1 MAIETPYSK
10 IHALIIDDMAVQQ
23 TTLRGQLSM
32 LGISRVDQAVTAED
46 AIRHLRSGKH
56 GLVLCDFNLNH
67 KTDGQQLF
75 EHLRENELLPPDCL
89 FFMVTAE
96 NAYNSVASASEHKPD
111 AYLLKPITASDVEE
125 RLKAAMERRKAFL
138 AVNTALAKKDLPAAL
153 VACETMLAAKDRWFI
168 QALQQKGQ
176 LLLQLGR
183 PEDAKTVYQSAL
195 AQRPQLIWAQLGLA
209 RALKA
214 AGLFEEAKQVAT
226 EIVQSPDGERNVAAY
241 DVLAEALEA
250 QGDTQAAQWIL
261 RDAAMIVPSAKRQR
275 LLADS
280 AFRNGDLPVVLD
292 ALNKVAKATKG
303 SMAALPQ
310 DTLALAQALVDAGR
324 PDESVALLDQ
334 PRSKLSANTAQHE
347 SVALAIRAQALA
359 RSGDVNGALQA
370 VARARENLRGAKA
383 DFATVALAKAE
394 LVTGHEEAGLRL
406 LGAAVSS
413 DHENPRVKQLVRN
426 ALRDTGHEEKM
437 DHLVESAAAGL
448 QSRVT
453 EAKTLFRN
461 SQIDDALK
469 AIEAALKE
477 YPDNTSVLL
486 QAAQMNCLSLRLKK
500 QLSAPVV
507 DRVRLYLARLD
518 KLMPTSDRVAHMQ
531 RYFRETLAALAEP
544 ATA

>member
-1 MAIETPYSK
+1 MATETPYSK
-10 IHALIIDDMAVQQ
+10 IQALVIDDMAVQQ

-32 LGISRVDQAVTAED
+32 LGISRVDVAATAED
-46 AIRHLRSGKH
+46 AIRLLKSGKH

-75 EHLRENELLPPDCL
+75 EYLRDNELLPPDCL

-96 NAYNSVASASEHKPD
+96 NAYSSVASASEHKPD
-111 AYLLKPITASDVEE
+111 AYLLKPITATDVEE
-125 RLKAAMERRKAFL
+125 RLKSAMERRRAFL
-138 AVNTALAKKDLPAAL
+138 GVHSALARKDLPAAL
-153 VACETMLAAKDRWFI
+153 AAAEKMLLAKDRWFM

-176 LLLQLGR
+176 ILMQLGR
-183 PEDAKTVYQSAL
+183 PEDAKAVYQSAL
-195 AQRPQLIWAQLGLA
+195 AQRSQLVWAQLGLA

-214 AGLFEEAKQVAT
+214 SGQFEEAKHIAT

-250 QGDTQAAQWIL
+250 QGDTQAAQWVL
-261 RDAAMIVPSAKRQR
+261 RDAAAIVPSVKRQR

-280 AFRNGDLPVVLD
+280 AFRNGDLTVVLE

-303 SMAALPQ
+303 SIAAQPQ
-310 DTLALAQALVDAGR
+310 DTLSLAQALVDAGQ
-324 PDESVALLDQ
+324 PAEGLLLLDQ
-334 PRSKLSANTAQHE
+334 PRTRMASNQAQHD

-359 RSGDVNGALQA
+359 KSGDVDGALDA
-370 VARARENLRGAKA
+370 VSRARETLRGAKA

-394 LVTGHEEAGLRL
+394 LVTGHEDAGLRL

-426 ALRDTGHEEKM
+426 ALRDTGHEDKM
-437 DHLVESAAAGL
+437 DHLVETAAAGL
-448 QSRVT
+448 QSRVM

-461 SQIDDALK
+461 SQIDEALK
-469 AIEAALKE
+469 AIETALKE

-500 QLSAPVV
+500 QLNAAVV
-507 DRVRLYLARLD
+507 DRVRLYLSRLE

-531 RYFRETLAALAEP
+531 RYFRETLAALSAP
-544 ATA
+544 ATV

>member
-32 LGISRVDQAVTAED
+32 LGITRVDQAMTAED

-75 EHLRENELLPPDCL
+75 EHLRENDLLPPDCL

-138 AVNTALAKKDLPAAL
+138 GVHTALAKKDLPAAL
-153 VACETMLAAKDRWFI
+153 AACETMLAAKDRWFI

-183 PEDAKTVYQSAL
+183 PEDAKAVYQSAL

-214 AGLFEEAKQVAT
+214 SGLFEEAKQVAN

-250 QGDTQAAQWIL
+250 QGDTQAAQWVL
-261 RDAAMIVPSAKRQR
+261 RDAALIVPSAKRQR

-292 ALNKVAKATKG
+292 ALNRVAKATKG

-310 DTLALAQALVDAGR
+310 DSLALAQALVDAGR
-324 PDESVALLDQ
+324 PAESLALLDQ
-334 PRSKLSANTAQHE
+334 PRSKLSSQTAQQE

-394 LVTGHEEAGLRL
+394 LVTGNEESGLRL

-437 DHLVESAAAGL
+437 DHLVEAAAAGL
-448 QSRVT
+448 QTRVA

-461 SQIDDALK
+461 SQIDEALK
-469 AIEAALKE
+469 AIETALKE

-500 QLSAPVV
+500 QLNAPVV
-507 DRVRLYLARLD
+507 DRVRLYLTRLD